1 MKLLDI
7 KEVQAL
13 QLELM
18 KKLHAFL
25 KEQEI
30 PYYLLA
36 GSALGA
42 VRHGGFI
49 PWDDDIDIGMFRA
62 DYERFLSV
70 CDGFDQGYDI
80 VNFHNAKN
88 CDNCLTRIYFPNTYI
103 EVHSTKGT
111 VLDTRLYFDIFPLD
125 NVPDDDAERR
135 TFEKKIVKKK
145 RTIALIDVRNY
156 QNSKKA
162 LLAKKVISA
171 CLRPAR
177 GRILKKTDALMRK
190 YSKCETSLVCSLSS
204 QYSFAKQVMPKSVYG
219 TPTLHAFADTEFY
232 VPEQLNTYLSTLYGK
247 DYMQVPPENKRRK
260 GHDIYSLAE
269 GD

>member
-7 KEVQAL
+7 KEIQKL

-18 KKLHAFL
+18 KELHNFL
-25 KEQEI
+25 QEKNI
-30 PYYLLA
+30 QYYLIA

-42 VRHGGFI
+42 VRHKGFI
-49 PWDDDIDIGMFRA
+49 PWDDDIDIAIYRE
-62 DYERFLSV
+62 DYEKFINLAKDFNTRYEV
-70 CDGFDQGYDI
+70 
-80 VNFHNAKN
+80 VNFLNKNN
-88 CDNCLTRIYFPNTYI
+88 CDFLLTRIYIPNTYI
-103 EVHSTKGT
+103 KLSSIEKTK
-111 VLDTRLYFDIFPLD
+111 LDKRLYLDIFPLD

-135 TFEKKIVKKK
+135 AFEKKIVKKK

-162 LLAKKVISA
+162 LMAKKVISA

-219 TPTLHAFADTEFY
+219 TPTLRAFADTEFY
-232 VPEQLNTYLSTLYGK
+232 VPEQLDTYLSTLYGK
-247 DYMQVPPENKRRK
+247 NYMQVPPENKRRK